1 MSQNSKYDFKIS
13 KVSWAILSV
22 RLVSNHISEDFFNE
36 HSKKKKKSFQNF
48 FNKINYI
55 RLLYLHA
62 KLQLKTISR

>member
-13 KVSWAILSV
+13 KVSWAILSI

-36 HSKKKKKSFQNF
+36 HSKKKKSFQNF

-55 RLLYLHA
+55 RLLYLHE